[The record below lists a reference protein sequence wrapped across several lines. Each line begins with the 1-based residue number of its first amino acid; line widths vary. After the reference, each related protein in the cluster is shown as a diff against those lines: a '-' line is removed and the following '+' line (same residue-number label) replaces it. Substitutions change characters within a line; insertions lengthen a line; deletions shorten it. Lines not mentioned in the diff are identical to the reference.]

1 LLKSIG
7 TNWVRVGFAVV
18 VSFLLAPLLASR
30 LGTELA
36 GSWGVINAWLS
47 WLTLITAGIPM
58 ASVRLFAQH
67 IAKGDV
73 DGLNRA
79 IATVV
84 RITFIFG
91 ALIGIGALLLYIPY
105 SEVNLQSVPLGHTDD
120 ASNAFLISALLAVGG
135 FAIQVPYGVL
145 IAHGNFPLSN
155 LAQIIA
161 LIGRFILNWIVLS
174 VFTPSLTVVALA
186 NLAINIVDL
195 AIGVAF
201 VKWKHPNVTFVGA
214 KAGPVF
220 GSGIFSFSLYV
231 LILLAG
237 GKLTY
242 SLDSIIIS
250 KALGDHEVLAF
261 ENGKMFVVYLTEI
274 MVGIGSVMLPAAVKF
289 KEQGRIDEIRRMSL
303 PWIKIATGVS
313 MLAAIGL
320 LAFGDGFIARWM
332 INARGFNHVAAGD
345 TMRVFTI
352 SHIFFLP
359 AYGVIVMLLMGLGKP
374 KGPSLIYVAAGLLNA
389 GLSIALVPRFATAG
403 VAYGTAIANALFTLA
418 MYVTYCREM
427 NVGLDEVISRTAVK
441 PLLGALPVAALAW
454 WLRGVLIPVGTADVP
469 APPPSWIALT
479 VGGVAVT
486 AVFAVVWVCFVQRG
500 EGEFDLWARWRRQSS
515 SDS

>member
-1 LLKSIG
+1 MLKSIG

-174 VFTPSLTVVALA
+174 VFTPSLTVV
-186 NLAINIVDL
+186 
-195 AIGVAF
+195 
-201 VKWKHPNVTFVGA
+201 
-214 KAGPVF
+214 GPV
-220 GSGIFSFSLYV
+220 
-231 LILLAG
+231 
-237 GKLTY
+237 
-242 SLDSIIIS
+242 
-250 KALGDHEVLAF
+250 
-261 ENGKMFVVYLTEI
+261 
-274 MVGIGSVMLPAAVKF
+274 
-289 KEQGRIDEIRRMSL
+289 
-303 PWIKIATGVS
+303 
-313 MLAAIGL
+313 
-320 LAFGDGFIARWM
+320 
-332 INARGFNHVAAGD
+332 
-345 TMRVFTI
+345 
-352 SHIFFLP
+352 
-359 AYGVIVMLLMGLGKP
+359 
-374 KGPSLIYVAAGLLNA
+374 
-389 GLSIALVPRFATAG
+389 
-403 VAYGTAIANALFTLA
+403 
-418 MYVTYCREM
+418 
-427 NVGLDEVISRTAVK
+427 
-441 PLLGALPVAALAW
+441 
-454 WLRGVLIPVGTADVP
+454 
-469 APPPSWIALT
+469 
-479 VGGVAVT
+479 
-486 AVFAVVWVCFVQRG
+486 
-500 EGEFDLWARWRRQSS
+500 
-515 SDS
+515 